1 MVVVDWFFNDKDIDI
16 KIIRHKEFVAI
27 HAISDQGTLI
37 LSFSSEQAKDLLKK
51 LSE

>member
-1 MVVVDWFFNDKDIDI
+1 LVVVDWVFNDKDIDI

-37 LSFSSEQAKDLLKK
+37 LSFLPNRPKIC
-51 LSE
+51 